1 MPALTAGGA
10 SIALDAVGGPRL
22 LGIVSRL
29 LGPVEELAGDVV
41 NLEPVLLQ
49 LIAFSLL
56 LGGIYGL
63 VALGLTM
70 VFGVMDVVNFA
81 HGAFLAV
88 AMYGTWWLFSTHGLP
103 LPVAILLAV
112 IVVAVL
118 GVVVY
123 QATISPIIDEPQ
135 HNQLVVT
142 FAILLILE
150 NGLSIYFSPNRRSLG
165 LDLDAISI
173 GSVNLPMGQ
182 LIGFGL
188 ALTASLLVWAFL
200 QYTHFGRA
208 IRGTAVDRESAK
220 YTGINIDRV
229 YQVTFAIGAALAA
242 VAGVAIALYRHFD
255 PYIGHTY
262 LINAFVI
269 VVLGGMGSF
278 PGAFLG
284 GLVIGFAQIFGTYYM
299 PGTSYNVLIFGLFI
313 LVLLVK
319 PEGIFGEGYE

>member
-1 MPALTAGGA
+1 MSGLRARGA
-10 SIALDAVGGPRL
+10 SLVLDVGGGSHP

-29 LGPVEELAGDVV
+29 LAPVEDLGGDIA
-41 NLEPVLLQ
+41 NLDPVLLQ

-88 AMYGTWWLFSTHGLP
+88 AMYATWILSSSQGVP
-103 LPVAILLAV
+103 LPIAVPVAVLVVAI
-112 IVVAVL
+112 L

-123 QATISPIIDEPQ
+123 QSTISPIIDEPQ

-165 LDLDAISI
+165 VDLEAVSI

-200 QYTHFGRA
+200 HYTHFGRA

-242 VAGVAIALYRHFD
+242 IAGVAIAMYRHFD

-299 PGTSYNVLIFGLFI
+299 PGTSYNVLIFGVFI

-319 PEGIFGEGYE
+319 PEGIFGGGYE